1 MIACYYTLI
10 GCCGLYAFTYFI
22 ATGDKTIVAF
32 RDYFTC
38 QSFGIVQGL
47 DCGDIPGVHPPLPQ
61 VFGGLTLVSV
71 ILIGLLPLINLIFT
85 VKLTCK
91 CFVNLKKLYVL
102 HKTLDNHASSKAAT
116 IGIRNPTIIDNSLNL

>member
-1 MIACYYTLI
+1 M
-10 GCCGLYAFTYFI
+10 GCFGLSAFTYFI
-22 ATGDKTIVAF
+22 ATGDKTIIAF

-47 DCGDIPGVHPPLPQ
+47 DCEDIPGVHPPLPQ
-61 VFGGLTLVSV
+61 VFGALTLVSA

-91 CFVNLKKLYVL
+91 CFINLKKIYDVL
-102 HKTLDNHASSKAAT
+102 HKTLDNHASSKAT
-116 IGIRNPTIIDNSLNL
+116 IGIRNPTIIDNSL